1 MALETKKSISITG
14 ESKINGKQVI
24 YLSANVTT
32 NNAGN
37 SNISQQIMDQEL
49 YKQNRVECRKDID
62 TFQDQVWGVEDGL
75 LNENETDEQ
84 A

>member
-32 NNAGN
+32 DNAGN

-62 TFQDQVWGVEDGL
+62 EFQAKVWAVEDDL
-75 LNENETDEQ
+75 LSDNE
-84 A
+84 

>member
-14 ESKINGKQVI
+14 ESKFNGKQVI

-32 NNAGN
+32 DNAGN

-62 TFQDQVWGVEDGL
+62 EFQAKVWAVEDDL
-75 LNENETDEQ
+75 LSDSGQ
-84 A
+84 